1 MKNTIKVIFVIIGT
15 IIGAGFAS
23 GQEIY
28 TFFYTYGIN
37 GILGL
42 TICSLLLAII
52 IYKVLII
59 INKDNTIGNYKDF
72 LEKIIKNKSN
82 KKYFN
87 INFIINTIINIFMLI
102 SFYIMIAGFGAYFY
116 QEWQINS
123 LIGCSIIIFLS
134 FFIFM
139 TNVKGVIKVNE
150 ILTPILISFI
160 ILIGIINFT
169 TLDIKNISDYIMPVK
184 SGSWILSSILY
195 CSYNSILLIPIL
207 ITLSKYVKNKKNIFQ
222 ISYISGIIIFVISIC
237 VFLMLIR
244 VDTNILELEMPVVY
258 VISKF
263 FVAFK
268 NIYGF
273 IILSSIFTT
282 TISIGVS
289 FLQNTAKNKKRYT
302 QIAII
307 MCITSLPISKIGFSN
322 LVTLLYPIFGYLG
335 LFQILKILIKK

>member
-28 TFFYTYGIN
+28 TFFYSYGIN
-37 GILGL
+37 GIFGL
-42 TICSLLLAII
+42 ILCSLLLVLI

-59 INKDNTIGNYKDF
+59 INKDKKIENYKDF
-72 LEKIIKNKSN
+72 LEKIIKVKSN

-139 TNVKGVIKVNE
+139 TNEKGVIKVNE
-150 ILTPILISFI
+150 ILTPILILFI
-160 ILIGIINFT
+160 ILVGIINFASI
-169 TLDIKNISDYIMPVK
+169 DIKNISNYIEPIK
-184 SGSWILSSILY
+184 NEGWILSSILY

-207 ITLSKYVKNKKNIFQ
+207 ITLSKYVKNKKDIFR
-222 ISYISGIIIFVISIC
+222 ISYISGIIIFVIAISI
-237 VFLMLIR
+237 FLMLVR
-244 VDTNILELEMPVVY
+244 VDTNILELEMPIVY

-263 FVAFK
+263 FKNFK

-273 IILSSIFTT
+273 IILFSIFTT
-282 TISIGVS
+282 TISIGIS
-289 FLQNTAKNKKRYT
+289 FLKNTSKNRRNYT

-335 LFQILKILIKK
+335 LLQIFKILIKK